1 MLRFVTTLA
10 VFVCLVAP
18 ALANPAAK
26 APAKAPS
33 IAIKDFFGEWRGTAK
48 AMSETDEDFSTSNR
62 DLALSIK
69 PNDLGGFRLS
79 WSTVQ
84 RQKGDPTAPTEVMKS
99 TTVEFIPTAEANR
112 WQSKQQANVYAG
124 GILYWARLDAD
135 TMTVTTFTIASDG
148 KPEMQTYRRK
158 LTNGRMKLEFSNVRD
173 GEVQRVVSGDL
184 RKQ

>member
-1 MLRFVTTLA
+1 MFRFVFALGLLA
-10 VFVCLVAP
+10 ASAVPVF
-18 ALANPAAK
+18 ANPQPKPAAK
-26 APAKAPS
+26 PATVAL
-33 IAIKDFFGEWRGTAK
+33 KDFFGEWRGTAK

-84 RQKGDPTAPTEVMKS
+84 RQKGDPAAPTEVMKS

-135 TMTVTTFTIASDG
+135 TLTVTTFTIVNGG
-148 KPEMQTYRRK
+148 KPEMQTYRRR
-158 LTNGRMKLEFSNVRD
+158 LTSGRMKLEFSNVLD

-184 RKQ
+184 RRQ